1 MTPPSRECGSHA
13 QKQTSWSSW
22 SLQEE
27 KPGSP
32 LMMMS
37 CWWRSLWRI
46 PGTVAQTVEWVVLA
60 PPDRHPRLPQTRR
73 GPGVRRHARQRCVPV
88 WEGLQRPEEA
98 SEDHRGSAGGEC
110 CSRGDRNLTHACEG
124 RCKSA
129 VLTLSHHIK
138 RILKHRKY
146 STFYFCVAY

>member
-46 PGTVAQTVEWVVLA
+46 PGTVAQTVERVVLA

-110 CSRGDRNLTHACEG
+110 CSRGDRNLTHEFVRDAANLQFWHCLI
-124 RCKSA
+124 S
-129 VLTLSHHIK
+129 
-138 RILKHRKY
+138 LKGSW
-146 STFYFCVAY
+146 STGNIQPSISV